1 MRGIRGALLAIAVAT
16 VATGVGVTS
25 ARAAVGDDLRDGD
38 RLFEKGDWQKAASA
52 FDRAIAKAP
61 GQVSAG
67 AYGKRAAIYIIL
79 KDYQGGLAFV
89 TKAKLR
95 HPGAPEILEQEA
107 LMLWETARRDDAIA
121 TAEKVV
127 AVRPQAFTNQKLI
140 GEYYATRDPAKT
152 ITAYEAYVAARPSDL
167 EPGDVFPRLHL
178 GFAYL
183 TSAREAIA
191 RGDHQAAQQLYA
203 KAATQFE
210 TVQRRLGKRPHAQ
223 VNADNGLCAAYT
235 GLNRF
240 DQAVT
245 ICERV
250 VAQPRRIDAGGS
262 AWFNLGTAYLARK
275 QTKKARGAAT
285 EFTRIRKTE
294 ARGYLLLGETYFAER
309 DWTNALDSFLDAEK
323 LIRPNQPQDQLQL
336 SIQLGKTYRRLP
348 APVGGANPNLAIA
361 VDKLSAA
368 LVANPGSTE
377 LVLELG
383 GAYLE
388 ARQDAKAIALTE
400 RMLASA
406 EMAKAP
412 PDVRANMLVIA
423 GKAHFNQHKL
433 REARQRFEA
442 AQQVRTGDVSIQR
455 ALVLTI
461 NEQAYAA
468 GVDGKLAQ
476 TLLEQ
481 ALQIDPASPV
491 TITNLAVLAI
501 ERGDCDVARQHL
513 VKLAGL
519 RGHDVVVR
527 TRLLARTYQCGKPA
541 PKQAAEA
548 YAVAEQKARKANAS
562 VALAEIYTEWAPLLW
577 DSDLAGAIEKLEIA
591 VQTGGQDP
599 AIGPAAKRNL
609 ALALFRRGWNLMR
622 EGKPAEAAGDFDRAA
637 RDPSVLK
644 GTEALALEFSSA
656 MALLDAGKTTE
667 AARQF
672 KALGAKGNQAAY
684 LRPPFGKI
692 GTQFFGAYA
701 GYRNGT
707 LAARQQAA
715 AELAR
720 LESDAGPFASKLQ
733 GVLGATWEAIAYE
746 QWRAGQPAAAARSL
760 DTADRFATPEARRR
774 IALDRLVLT
783 LDKRDL
789 AALEAMAG
797 APPEALVNLGILYD
811 QLGRPKDAY
820 DAWQRAR
827 ARGVQSRDL
836 QKWIDAKK
844 RIYGF

>member
-1 MRGIRGALLAIAVAT
+1 MTDLRGVLLVIAVAT
-16 VATGVGVTS
+16 ATMHIGVMP

-38 RLFEKGDWQKAASA
+38 RFFDNGHWQKAAGA
-52 FDRAIAKAP
+52 IDRAIAKAP
-61 GQVSAG
+61 GQVSAE

-79 KDYQGGLAFV
+79 KDYKGGLAFV
-89 TKAKLR
+89 AKAKLR

-121 TAEKVV
+121 TAEQVV
-127 AVRPQAFTNQKLI
+127 AVRPQTFTNQKLI
-140 GEYYATRDPAKT
+140 GEYYASRNPAKT
-152 ITAYEAYVAARPSDL
+152 ITAYEAYLSTRPSDL

-183 TSAREAIA
+183 TSARGAIA
-191 RGDHQAAQQLYA
+191 GGEDQTAQQFYT

-210 TVQRRLGKRPHAQ
+210 TVQRRLGKRPNAQ

-285 EFTRIRKTE
+285 EFTRVRKTE
-294 ARGYLLLGETYFAER
+294 ARGYALLGEAYFTER
-309 DWTNALDSFLDAEK
+309 DWTNALDSFLKAEK
-323 LIRPNQPQDQLQL
+323 LIRLNQPEVQVQVT
-336 SIQLGKTYRRLP
+336 IQLGKTYRRLH
-348 APVGGANPNLAIA
+348 APGGGANTNLAIA
-361 VDKLSAA
+361 IDKLSAA
-368 LVANPGSTE
+368 LVGNPGSTE
-377 LVLELG
+377 LAVELG

-388 ARQDAKAIALTE
+388 ARQDTKAIALTE

-406 EMAKAP
+406 ELAKAP

-423 GKAHFNQHKL
+423 GKALFNQHKL

-442 AQQVRTGDVSIQR
+442 AQQIRTGDVSIQR

-461 NEQAYAA
+461 NEQAYAS
-468 GVDGKLAQ
+468 GKDGKLAQ

-481 ALQIDPASPV
+481 ALPIDPSSPV
-491 TITNLAVLAI
+491 TTTNLAVLAI

-527 TRLLARTYQCGKPA
+527 TRLLARTYQCGKPE
-541 PKQAAEA
+541 PEQAAKA
-548 YAVAEQKARKANAS
+548 YAVAEQAARKANAS
-562 VALAEIYTEWAPLLW
+562 VALSEIYTEWAPLLW
-577 DSDLAGAIEKLEIA
+577 DSNLTGAIEKLELA

-609 ALALFRRGWNLMR
+609 ALALFRRGWKLMR
-622 EGKPAEAAGDFDRAA
+622 EGQPAEAAGDFDRAA

-644 GTEALALEFSSA
+644 GTEALALEFSLA
-656 MALLDAGKTTE
+656 MALLDAGKTAE
-667 AARQF
+667 AAKHF
-672 KALGAKGNQAAY
+672 KALGAKGNQPAY
-684 LRPPFGKI
+684 LKPPFGKI
-692 GTQFFGAYA
+692 GAQFFGAYA

-720 LESDAGPFASKLQ
+720 LEPDAGPFASKLQ

-746 QWRAGQPAAAARSL
+746 QWRVGQPAAAAKSL
-760 DTADRFATPEARRR
+760 DAADRYATPEAKRR
-774 IALDRLVLT
+774 IALDRLALA
-783 LDKRDL
+783 LDKNDL
-789 AALEAMAG
+789 AALEAMAS

-820 DAWQRAR
+820 EVWQRAR

-836 QKWIDAKK
+836 QKWIDTKK